1 MADISAIDLIS
12 AITLGLQGEEL
23 FTPERQVSD
32 SEPSGNI
39 VDQMELSQDGSMEN
53 NNTKSAPMAVRAS
66 MVKSLPQTMS
76 SEALSWQTC
85 FTNVGS
91 PSINTWGLDSVILEC

>member
-53 NNTKSAPMAVRAS
+53 NNTKSALMAVRAS

-76 SEALSWQTC
+76 SEALS
-85 FTNVGS
+85 
-91 PSINTWGLDSVILEC
+91 